1 MVFYPFL
8 RHLRA
13 VPPFLDSQI
22 WGVLAMGLAVVILF
36 ALPWLDYSP
45 VKSIRYRG
53 ILYKSALALFV
64 ITFVA
69 LGALGVL
76 APTPVRQALAQFL
89 TVMYFAFFFLMPWYT
104 AKDKTVSPPARVG

>member
-1 MVFYPFL
+1 
-8 RHLRA
+8 
-13 VPPFLDSQI
+13 
-22 WGVLAMGLAVVILF
+22 MGLAVVILF

-69 LGALGVL
+69 LGLLGVG
-76 APTPVRQALAQFL
+76 ADTRQTSIGAVFDGDVFCLLFSDA
-89 TVMYFAFFFLMPWYT
+89 VVY
-104 AKDKTVSPPARVG
+104 R

>member
-8 RHLRA
+8 RHFARRA
-13 VPPFLDSQI
+13 AFLDSQI

-53 ILYKSALALFV
+53 ILYKSALPCL
-64 ITFVA
+64 
-69 LGALGVL
+69 
-76 APTPVRQALAQFL
+76 
-89 TVMYFAFFFLMPWYT
+89 
-104 AKDKTVSPPARVG
+104 

>member
-8 RHLRA
+8 RHFARRA
-13 VPPFLDSQI
+13 PFLDSQI